1 MNIWEQLEQYRAK
14 KRAKEAEDNFNGAIL
29 ALQLLL
35 IAFAF
40 SKFCEIADPFYYK
53 VKSYITNDSIDY
65 NQKIENQENP
75 VEDNSIKLNSNV
87 RCFIENNFPV
97 IFERRTQVVRAFE
110 KNKQQIKEF
119 DSYKVRMK
127 YVRGVRIFNEK
138 IESLKA
144 YNTQIKENIKSIDKE
159 IESLYA
165 MNGNKDLLE
174 KIVPR
179 ISSQLDN
186 LINLNNET
194 ISNISTSK

>member
-1 MNIWEQLEQYRAK
+1 MNRWEQLEQYRAE
-14 KRAKEAEDNFNGAIL
+14 KRAKEAKDNFRGAIL
-29 ALQLLL
+29 GLQSLL

-87 RCFIENNFPV
+87 RYFIEDNFPV

>member
-1 MNIWEQLEQYRAK
+1 MNIWEQLEQYRAE
-14 KRAKEAEDNFNGAIL
+14 KRAKEAEDNFRGAIL
-29 ALQLLL
+29 GLQSLL

-87 RCFIENNFPV
+87 RYFIEDNFPV

>member
-1 MNIWEQLEQYRAK
+1 MNIWEQLEQYRAE
-14 KRAKEAEDNFNGAIL
+14 KRAKEAKDNFRRAIL
-29 ALQLLL
+29 GLQSLL

-87 RCFIENNFPV
+87 RYFIEDNFPV

>member
-1 MNIWEQLEQYRAK
+1 
-14 KRAKEAEDNFNGAIL
+14 
-29 ALQLLL
+29 
-35 IAFAF
+35 
-40 SKFCEIADPFYYK
+40 
-53 VKSYITNDSIDY
+53 
-65 NQKIENQENP
+65 
-75 VEDNSIKLNSNV
+75 
-87 RCFIENNFPV
+87 
-97 IFERRTQVVRAFE
+97 
-110 KNKQQIKEF
+110 
-119 DSYKVRMK
+119 MK